1 MYIPRDAPH
10 PDEWEYFKIS
20 NHITFHWQ
28 PQENMDRI
36 YEPIMI
42 VRTFRRMYYGLLDL
56 ITGSCLADGG
66 VLPPG
71 T

>member
-1 MYIPRDAPH
+1 MYIPRDAPQ

-28 PQENMDRI
+28 SQENMDRI

-42 VRTFRRMYYGLLDL
+42 VRMGLGNLYVSIRRLTTCNTAAYGE
-56 ITGSCLADGG
+56 
-66 VLPPG
+66 VLP
-71 T
+71 